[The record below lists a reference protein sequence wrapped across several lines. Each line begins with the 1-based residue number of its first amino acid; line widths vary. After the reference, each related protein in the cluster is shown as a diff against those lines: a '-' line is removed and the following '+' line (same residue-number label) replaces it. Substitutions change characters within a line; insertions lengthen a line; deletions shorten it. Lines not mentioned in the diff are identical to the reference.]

1 LEYTRSSR
9 WDAGGTAGIG
19 PRKRGPTGTSYLEE
33 IPGFFV
39 AVVPSCRRD
48 GAKRPVISEGSV
60 TVAVVD

>member
-1 LEYTRSSR
+1 MP
-9 WDAGGTAGIG
+9 AGRPAS
-19 PRKRGPTGTSYLEE
+19 GTSYLEE

-48 GAKRPVISEGSV
+48 GAKRPVISEGNV

>member
-1 LEYTRSSR
+1 MI
-9 WDAGGTAGIG
+9 TASLRACTTATKAWNT
-19 PRKRGPTGTSYLEE
+19 PGPTGTRYLEE

-48 GAKRPVISEGSV
+48 GAKRPVISEGNV